1 VSSTDHTR
9 IQDGSYLICV
19 AFIGMTPV
27 PSAASA
33 SLPGSAIPSP
43 STSPSSTSPIVS
55 AKLWPVL
62 FAPLAVVLLVL
73 LIVEVAIIVDCK
85 QRRKN
90 LNLKPWPSKGLP
102 EDDSGIE
109 KYRGLVHFLSQLTR
123 GSQTQ
128 SMSHNSVVC

>member
-1 VSSTDHTR
+1 MNDPVVDSICSGTY
-9 IQDGSYLICV
+9 ICAYLICV

-43 STSPSSTSPIVS
+43 STSPPSMSPIVS

-109 KYRGLVHFLSQLTR
+109 KYRGWFISFHSLQGDHK
-123 GSQTQ
+123 
-128 SMSHNSVVC
+128 HNQ